1 MQGRERWERLRG
13 KIGLDSLL
21 LEFAENRRERRF
33 VLLLNR
39 KQRAEMG
46 RKGGRWVC
54 WLQVE
59 VDEEGIRV
67 AAQ

>member
-1 MQGRERWERLRG
+1 MQGRERWERFRG

-21 LEFAENRRERRF
+21 LEFAEDRRERRY
-33 VLLLNR
+33 VLLFNR
-39 KQRAEMG
+39 KQRSEMG

-59 VDEEGIRV
+59 VVEEGIRV
-67 AAQ
+67 TAQ